1 MRTRWPAVL
10 ALLVALSGC
19 ATKAEIEQR
28 NAIED
33 DAKCQSHGAK
43 PGDAAYVQCRAQFD
57 TAHKP
62 S

>member
-33 DAKCQSHGAK
+33 DAKCQSHGA
-43 PGDAAYVQCRAQFD
+43 AYVQRRAQLD

>member
-33 DAKCQSHGAK
+33 DAKCQSHGA
-43 PGDAAYVQCRAQFD
+43 AYAQRRAQLD

-62 S
+62 P